1 MRLHDPYAGI
11 LLKLERL
18 RQDKGQKEI
27 CYGICVPSYLSKIE
41 RNLVQADEDIL
52 QQLFERLGIKYCSDD
67 KFIETAER
75 LIDDYFEGCLYGIG
89 NKAFDKLKQ
98 ISTSLNY
105 SPLAVDWL
113 LVQGCHGDES
123 ALPLLSELE
132 DVMTDRQL
140 AYYYIL
146 HTLKKEN
153 SEQVLT
159 LYKKAHGI
167 LNNSFSL
174 LHLMSAYFDLG
185 KYDKVNEYADQCIS
199 LALEEGNTWSIFR
212 CFQMQGSVYACLNI
226 DSMML
231 QFYKRCI
238 NLLQNTM
245 WKENLWDVYYNIGST
260 YLHSGK
266 YELAM
271 EYLNKVPEDWDVFLL
286 NHKKALA
293 EIRSGHRDKAEEFLE
308 TMKKWLLNKH
318 SAQEDIKV
326 EKLMYE
332 ETLMEMSENFL
343 LDPKYLNMLENLIS
357 VLKEQRHPGY
367 YLFYRDLLKEAYC
380 RQRKYKKALEL
391 DNTISSEMK
400 KYML

>member
-1 MRLHDPYAGI
+1 MTLRDPYAGI

-18 RQDKGQKEI
+18 KQDRGQKEI

-52 QQLFERLGIKYCSDD
+52 QKLFERLGIKYCSDE
-67 KFIETAER
+67 KFIESAES
-75 LIDDYFEGCLYGIG
+75 LIDDYFEGCLYGID

-98 ISTSLNY
+98 ISASLNY
-105 SPLAVDWL
+105 SPLALDWL
-113 LVQGCHGDES
+113 LVQGDKGDETV
-123 ALPLLSELE
+123 LPFLSELE
-132 DVMTDRQL
+132 DVMTERQR
-140 AYYYIL
+140 AIYYML
-146 HTLKKEN
+146 QPLDNEN
-153 SEQVLT
+153 SEQVIA

-174 LHLMSAYFDLG
+174 LNLMSAHFILG
-185 KYDKVNEYADQCIS
+185 QYDKVNEYADQCIS
-199 LALEEGNTWSIFR
+199 LALEEGNTWSIYM
-212 CFQMQGSVYACLNI
+212 CFLTQGNVYACLNI

-231 QFYKRCI
+231 QFYRRCI

-245 WKENLWDVYYNIGST
+245 WKEYLWDVYYNIGAT

-286 NHKKALA
+286 NHKKALT
-293 EIRSGHRDKAEEFLE
+293 EIRSGHMDEAENFLE
-308 TMKKWLLNKH
+308 IMKKWLLNKNN
-318 SAQEDIKV
+318 AQEDINV

-343 LDPKYLNMLENLIS
+343 SDPEYLNMLENLMS

-367 YLFYRDLLKEAYC
+367 YLFYRDILKEAYC
-380 RQRKYKKALEL
+380 RQRKYKKAMEL
-391 DNTISSEMK
+391 DSKISFEMK
-400 KYML
+400 KYLF